1 MTNLKNELHSVLSI
15 AKNVHCYAPEMA
27 ILFFLKF
34 TSDNAVQLDVDI
46 PSLGSFNALVDLYSN
61 KTITQIE
68 FIQHCGTIIERTSMS
83 KYGITDRFSR
93 FISTNQEFGEI
104 TVLLERIRKMN
115 FSDSASKHAVG
126 DLFLWYL
133 SQDYGWEG
141 QCKSSE
147 SISRLITRFAISENT
162 NSIYDCT
169 CGYGILLA
177 TAALRCSK
185 NAHVYG
191 QDISENCT
199 IVSAILQW
207 LFFKKNFTIVCDN
220 TVKVPLATSLQIPG
234 KFDAVVAEPPLGIRY
249 DDSDIL
255 AFPDNLL
262 AYKPLTQRRGEW
274 VFIQHA
280 IASLSGDGI
289 AVLAVSMGTLFST
302 GKALEIRKTIINDHK
317 IKAVIELPGG
327 MIHKTSVPSAIIII
341 DNSDNTDGIF
351 FVSIS
356 SPQAKKYIKQVD
368 KSHVVLAASAED
380 DIYEIITH
388 HTEIAGVSHYAT
400 YSEVEEKNYILTPSA
415 YLSIG
420 TVHHSFRDLD
430 EILSSMVQLE
440 SELATVNKQ
449 IQNTV
454 HLFQT
459 QN

>member
-1 MTNLKNELHSVLSI
+1 MTNLKNDLRSVLTT

-34 TSDNAVQLDVDI
+34 TSDNATQLDVDI
-46 PSLGSFNALVDLYSN
+46 PSLFSFNALVDLYSN
-61 KTITQIE
+61 KTITQTE
-68 FIQHCGTIIERTSMS
+68 FIQHCSTIIERTAMS
-83 KYGITDRFSR
+83 KYGIREHFSR
-93 FISTNQEFGEI
+93 FISTNQEFGEVA
-104 TVLLERIRKMN
+104 VLLEKIRKMD

-133 SQDYGWEG
+133 SQDYGWER

-147 SISRLITRFAISENT
+147 SISRLITRCAISEKT
-162 NSIYDCT
+162 SSIYDCT

-177 TAALRCSK
+177 TAALKC
-185 NAHVYG
+185 NENTHIYG

-220 TVKVPLATSLQIPG
+220 TIRSPLASSLQITG
-234 KFDAVVAEPPLGIRY
+234 KFDAVIAEPPLGMRY

-255 AFPDNLL
+255 AFPDHLL

-274 VFIQHA
+274 LFIQHA
-280 IASLSGDGI
+280 IASLSDNGV
-289 AVLAVSMGTLFST
+289 AALAVSMGTLFST

-327 MIHKTSVPSAIIII
+327 MIHGTAVLSAIIIL
-341 DNSDNTDGIF
+341 DNSDHTDGIF

-356 SPQAKKYIKQVD
+356 SPQAEKYIKQID
-368 KSHVVLAASAED
+368 KRHVVLAESAED

-388 HTEIAGVSHYAT
+388 HTEIAGISHYAT

-449 IQNTV
+449 IENTV